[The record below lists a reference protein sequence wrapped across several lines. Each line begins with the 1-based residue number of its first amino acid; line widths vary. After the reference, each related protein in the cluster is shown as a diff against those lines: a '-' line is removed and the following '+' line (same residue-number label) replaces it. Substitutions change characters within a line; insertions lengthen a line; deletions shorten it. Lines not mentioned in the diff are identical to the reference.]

1 MFYGCTSLTATPEL
15 KATTLANGCY
25 YSMFYGCTS
34 LTDAPALKATTLA
47 YECYCGMFEGCTSLT
62 DAPELKATTLADEC
76 YYSMFNGCTKLSTV
90 TMLAPSDQ
98 ISKASNCCYN
108 WLYNAGTDKTVS
120 SRTLKVTDEAAYTA
134 LEGKKY
140 LPANWKKGTAG
151 TTVKKEDNGE
161 IK

>member
-1 MFYGCTSLTATPEL
+1 MFQ
-15 KATTLANGCY
+15 
-25 YSMFYGCTS
+25 
-34 LTDAPALKATTLA
+34 
-47 YECYCGMFEGCTSLT
+47 GCTSLT

-108 WLYNAGTDKTVS
+108 WLYNAGTDETVK
-120 SRTLKVTDEAAYTA
+120 SRTLKVMDADAYNA
-134 LEGKKY
+134 LENKTNY
-140 LPANWKKGTAG
+140 LPAIWKKDAAG
-151 TTVKKEDNGE
+151 TTVKKEDNTE